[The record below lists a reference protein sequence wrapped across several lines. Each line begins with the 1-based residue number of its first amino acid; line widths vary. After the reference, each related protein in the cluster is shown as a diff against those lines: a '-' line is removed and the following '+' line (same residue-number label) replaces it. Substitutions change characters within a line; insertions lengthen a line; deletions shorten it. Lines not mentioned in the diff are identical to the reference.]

1 MKKTI
6 IFAVLAVLVLGLFA
20 VVGPA
25 PASATE
31 VDPVFYEGNPTCIDL
46 GFDFGFKDD
55 NWDQKSFPYSNSE
68 DLTGDSVP
76 DLFWSSGDGKVLDW
90 NSTVGIDAV
99 IMKSQGAN
107 VYFYDPE
114 ALSDTGL
121 ISPET
126 KDISH
131 VEFCYDWEV
140 DVSKDAN
147 TTFTRTYNWDIS
159 KSVTPDTWDLF
170 TGDSGTSQYTVSV
183 DKTGYTDSA
192 WAVAGTITIEN
203 NTPFDA
209 TITDVSD
216 VISGYGGAVS
226 VDCGVGVTFPYIL
239 ASGATLE
246 CSYSTSLP
254 DGSSRTNTATVTTSG
269 IVGGDEDRA
278 DVIFGDPTTEVNK
291 EINVT
296 DTNGQ
301 SWGPVSDDTTW
312 TYDKT
317 FACDGDA
324 GTHDNTATI
333 VETEQST
340 DPVSVT
346 VNCYALEVTK
356 DADTSFNRYW
366 TWTID
371 KTGDQTELTLSV
383 GQQFL
388 VNYEVTVGATSTDG
402 DWAVN
407 GTISVTNP
415 APMAAT
421 INSVSDVVSPDI
433 AATVDCG
440 VSFPYSL
447 AAGGTLN
454 CTYSASLPNANSRT
468 NTATATLQNYAYDYQ
483 LNATPDG
490 TTDFSGTAGVAF
502 GTTPA
507 DEIDECIDVS
517 DTYAGVLGTVCYGD
531 APTTFTYSRWIGPY
545 ATCGDY
551 TVENTASFVT
561 NDTGTT
567 DSDGWTINVN
577 APCVGGCT
585 LTQGYWKTHSE
596 YGPAPYDD
604 TWAMLSNGADTPFFG
619 TGYSYYEILWMA
631 PKGGNAYLILA
642 HQYIAAELNQLNGA
656 YVPPEVQDAMDQAEA
671 LLIEYEGKLSI
682 PKKGGDRALAIELYG
697 LLDDYNNGL
706 IGPGHCSE

>member
-1 MKKTI
+1 M
-6 IFAVLAVLVLGLFA
+6 AVLVLGVFA
-20 VVGPA
+20 VVRPA

-31 VDPVFYEGNPTCIDL
+31 VDPVFYEGNLTCIDL

-99 IMKSQGAN
+99 IMKSQGSN

-140 DVSKDAN
+140 DVSKDAD
-147 TTFTRTYNWDIS
+147 TTFTRTYNWDIR

-226 VDCGVGVTFPYIL
+226 VDCGVGVTFPYTLL
-239 ASGATLE
+239 AGYTLT

-254 DGSSRTNTATVTTSG
+254 DGSNRTNTATVTTSG
-269 IVGGDEDRA
+269 IVGGDEATA
-278 DVIFGDPTTEVNK
+278 DVTFGDPTTEVNK

-312 TYDKT
+312 TYDET
-317 FACDGDA
+317 FTCDADA
-324 GTHDNTATI
+324 GEHTNTATI
-333 VETEQST
+333 DETGQST

-388 VNYEVTVGATSTDG
+388 VNYSVTVGATSTDD

-407 GTISVTNP
+407 GTTSVTNP
-415 APMAAT
+415 APMVAT
-421 INSVSDVVSPDI
+421 INSVSDVVSDVG
-433 AATVDCG
+433 AASVDCG

-454 CTYSASLPNANSRT
+454 CTYSADLPDASSRT

-483 LNATPDG
+483 LNATSDG

-507 DEIDECIDVS
+507 DEIDECIDVN

-545 ATCGDY
+545 DTCGDY
-551 TVENTASFVT
+551 TVENTASFLT
-561 NDTGTT
+561 NDTSAT
-567 DSDGWTINVN
+567 DSDGWTVTVHV
-577 APCVGGCT
+577 PCVGGCT

-619 TGYSYYEILWMA
+619 TGSSYYEILWMA

-682 PKKGGDRALAIELYG
+682 PKRGGDRALAIELYG